1 MQDLRGN
8 RYILVIELE
17 SYSNQLSYKNGHK
30 LKNLFVTLKLN
41 TVGQCSVTTVAVGM
55 EFPLPFPSHSH
66 RNPVGIPMGIPIG
79 IPIGIVFNYRFR
91 FKLFKLKRGV

>member
-8 RYILVIELE
+8 RYKLVIELE
-17 SYSNQLSYKNGHK
+17 SYSNQLSYKNGQK

-55 EFPLPFPSHSH
+55 EFPFPFPSHSH
-66 RNPVGIPMGIPIG
+66 RNPVGIPMG